1 MELAPS
7 IVTKKIITAGRVL
20 QRALVALHRALAAR
34 SKLARHGSVIEAS
47 KLMLE
52 AGQPEDVSAVFIP
65 SVTPKRVMYSH
76 PIGEVRVI
84 VVGAQVNLGRR
95 PGADDYRR
103 ESCQ

>member
-1 MELAPS
+1 MSLR
-7 IVTKKIITAGRVL
+7 ITAGRVL
-20 QRALVALHRALAAR
+20 QRALVAFHRALPAR

-52 AGQPEDVSAVFIP
+52 AGQPEDVSAVFI
-65 SVTPKRVMYSH
+65 SSVVTPKRGMYSH